1 MITREE
7 YEILKETINIFEQKC
22 KERIFCD
29 GCDLESICNTRAPLW
44 DVSKI
49 ELDFII
55 TDDEYVIL
63 KNMDC
68 NTQNFFLC
76 RDKSNCLYLFTIL
89 PVKHSD
95 EWGFSYS
102 VGIGNAYRLYGFEH
116 IFKRIKWEDEEPKR
130 ISDYIKEYEEIHGL

>member
-95 EWGFSYS
+95 EWGFSYN
-102 VGIGNAYRLYGFEH
+102 VGIGNARCV
-116 IFKRIKWEDEEPKR
+116 
-130 ISDYIKEYEEIHGL
+130 